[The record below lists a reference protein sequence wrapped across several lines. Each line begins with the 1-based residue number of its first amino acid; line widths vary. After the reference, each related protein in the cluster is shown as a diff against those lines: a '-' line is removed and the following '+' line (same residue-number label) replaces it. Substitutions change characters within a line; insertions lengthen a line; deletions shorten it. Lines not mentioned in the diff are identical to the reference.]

1 MLIIIKAVST
11 LENMNKSVWPY
22 GVCSKVRLSVTST
35 MSWSPLLW
43 EAFWGHGSFGLG
55 ERERLGQVVC
65 GST

>member
-1 MLIIIKAVST
+1 MALWSLQQGKIECDKHHI
-11 LENMNKSVWPY
+11 M
-22 GVCSKVRLSVTST
+22 VT
-35 MSWSPLLW
+35 LLW